1 MSRLRVAIVGGSG
14 YTGGELARL
23 LLFHPQ
29 IELTQVASSSYAGR
43 YLHSVHPNLRKI
55 CSLRF
60 CHPDDLST
68 CDLLFLC
75 LPHGIASREIE
86 RYRQLA
92 PRIIDLSADFRLR
105 SATLYAQWYGEPH
118 SAPQLLKEAVYGLP
132 ELHREELPFATL
144 VSGTGCMATTAI
156 LGLYPLYRSGL
167 VNRAIPLVVEAKVGS
182 SAAGATPGASSHH
195 PDRSG
200 AVRSFQPTG
209 HRHTAELI
217 QELGRV
223 GGVIMGANESISQPR
238 GADESAVP
246 TINRGLHQARRGRL
260 IAPIADL
267 SAPAGAS
274 DQQIAFSATAVEL
287 VRGVLVTAHV
297 FVNEAI
303 DERTLWRL
311 YRETYQHE
319 PFIRLVKERN
329 GVYRYPEPKIL
340 AGSNY
345 CDIGFEL
352 DPHQQRVVVI
362 AALDNLMKG
371 AAGNAVQAL
380 NCMNGWDESLGLTFP
395 GLHPV

>member
-29 IELTQVASSSYAGR
+29 VELTQVASSSYAGR
-43 YLHSVHPNLRKI
+43 YLHSVHPNLRKL
-55 CSLRF
+55 CALRF

-75 LPHGIASREIE
+75 LPHGVSSREIE
-86 RYRQLA
+86 RYRQIA
-92 PRIIDLSADFRLR
+92 PRIVDLSADFRLR
-105 SATLYAQWYGEPH
+105 SPALYEQWYGEPH
-118 SAPQLLKEAVYGLP
+118 CAPQFLSEAVYGLP
-132 ELHREELPFATL
+132 ELHREELLSATL
-144 VSGTGCMATTAI
+144 VSGTGCMATAAI
-156 LGLYPLYRSGL
+156 LGLFPLYRAGL
-167 VNRAIPLVVEAKVGS
+167 VNRAIPMVVEAKVGS
-182 SAAGATPGASSHH
+182 SAAGAAPGAGSHH

-217 QELGRV
+217 QELLGT
-223 GGVIMGANESISQPR
+223 ANFPPAIES
-238 GADESAVP
+238 
-246 TINRGLHQARRGRL
+246 N
-260 IAPIADL
+260 
-267 SAPAGAS
+267 
-274 DQQIAFSATAVEL
+274 QQIAFSATAVEL
-287 VRGVLVTAHV
+287 VRGVLITAHV
-297 FVNEAI
+297 FVNETI

-311 YRETYQHE
+311 YREAYQHE

-352 DPHQQRVVVI
+352 DPHQQRVVVM

-371 AAGNAVQAL
+371 AAGNAVQVL
-380 NCMNGWDESLGLTFP
+380 NCMHGWDEALGLTFP

>member
-1 MSRLRVAIVGGSG
+1 MNRLRVAIAGASG

-29 IELTQVASSSYAGR
+29 VELTQVASSSHAGQ
-43 YLHSVHPNLRKI
+43 YLHSMHPNLRRVS
-55 CSLRF
+55 SLRF
-60 CHPDDLST
+60 CHPGDLTS

-75 LPHGIASREIE
+75 LPHGASATEIE
-86 RYRQLA
+86 RYRALA
-92 PRIIDLSADFRLR
+92 PRVIDLAADFRLR
-105 SATLYAQWYGEPH
+105 SAELYAQWYGEPH
-118 SAPQLLKEAVYGLP
+118 CASDLLEEAVYGLP
-132 ELHREELPFATL
+132 ELHRAELPAATL
-144 VSGTGCMATTAI
+144 ISGTGCMATAAI
-156 LGLYPLYRSGL
+156 LGLAPLYQAGF
-167 VNRAIPLVVEAKVGS
+167 VNSAIPLVVEAKVGS
-182 SAAGATPGASSHH
+182 SAAGAAPGAGSHH

-217 QELGRV
+217 QELGR
-223 GGVIMGANESISQPR
+223 
-238 GADESAVP
+238 
-246 TINRGLHQARRGRL
+246 L
-260 IAPIADL
+260 
-267 SAPAGAS
+267 AGEPL
-274 DQQIAFSATAVEL
+274 QQHIAFSATAVEL
-287 VRGVLVTAHV
+287 VRGVLITAHV
-297 FVNEAI
+297 FVNEAL

-311 YRETYQHE
+311 YREAYQRE

-345 CDIGFEL
+345 CDIGFEV
-352 DPHQQRVVVI
+352 DPHQGRVVII

-380 NCMNGWDESLGLTFP
+380 NCMYGWDETLGLTFP

>member
-1 MSRLRVAIVGGSG
+1 MNRLHVAIIGGSG

-29 IELTQVASSSYAGR
+29 VELAQVASSSHAGH
-43 YLHSVHPNLRKI
+43 YLHSVHPNLRKADKSAVGAI
-55 CSLRF
+55 NRPLRF
-60 CHPDDLST
+60 CHPDDLTS
-68 CDLLFLC
+68 CDILFLC
-75 LPHGIASREIE
+75 LPHGMASREIE
-86 RYRQLA
+86 RYRAIA

-105 SATLYAQWYGEPH
+105 SAGLYERWYGEPH
-118 SAPQLLKEAVYGLP
+118 CSSYLLKEAVYGLP
-132 ELHREELPFATL
+132 ELHRAELPGSTL
-144 VSGTGCMATTAI
+144 VSGTGCMATAAI
-156 LGLYPLYRSGL
+156 LGLAPLYRAGL
-167 VNRAIPLVVEAKVGS
+167 VNDALPLVVDAKVGS
-182 SAAGATPGASSHH
+182 SAAGATPGSGSHH

-217 QELGRV
+217 QELG
-223 GGVIMGANESISQPR
+223 
-238 GADESAVP
+238 
-246 TINRGLHQARRGRL
+246 QA
-260 IAPIADL
+260 
-267 SAPAGAS
+267 AGAELR
-274 DQQIAFSATAVEL
+274 QHIAFSATAVEL

-297 FVNEAI
+297 FLSESV

-311 YRETYQHE
+311 YREAYQHE
-319 PFIRLVKERN
+319 PFIRLVKERS

-352 DPHQQRVVVI
+352 DRDQQRVVVI

-380 NCMNGWDESLGLTFP
+380 NCMFGWDEALGLTFP